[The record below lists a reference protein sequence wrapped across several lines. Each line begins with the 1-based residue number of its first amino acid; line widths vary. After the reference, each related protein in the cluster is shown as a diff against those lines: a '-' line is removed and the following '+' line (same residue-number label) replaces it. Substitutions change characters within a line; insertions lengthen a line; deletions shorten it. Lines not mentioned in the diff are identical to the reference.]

1 MKEVLLS
8 WIVNGSSDCLVGSV
22 RFSENPCV
30 SCFVLACEQT
40 ATVFLTLLVL
50 ASLACIPV
58 LPQGINETGNQ
69 DLVEQG
75 MNDN

>member
-1 MKEVLLS
+1 M
-8 WIVNGSSDCLVGSV
+8 
-22 RFSENPCV
+22 
-30 SCFVLACEQT
+30 
-40 ATVFLTLLVL
+40 TLLVL

-75 MNDN
+75 MNTPISNLVWLDSNAFSNLIRHLLIPFTPIGQTDPGLSSGTEIG